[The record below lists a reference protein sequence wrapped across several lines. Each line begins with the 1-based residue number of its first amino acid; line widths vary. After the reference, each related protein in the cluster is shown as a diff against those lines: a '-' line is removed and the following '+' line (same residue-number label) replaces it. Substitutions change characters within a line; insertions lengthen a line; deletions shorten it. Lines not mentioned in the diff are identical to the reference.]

1 MGINENSGMA
11 VENRAQALIEA
22 LPYIQKYSGKTVVI
36 KYGGNAM
43 VSKELQ
49 ESVISDIVML
59 TLVGIRV
66 VVVHGGGPD
75 INRMLKLVGKD
86 SKFVNGL
93 RYTDKETMDI
103 VQMVLCGKVNKNIVN
118 MINRTGGRAVG
129 LCGID
134 DNFILAKKLDKGDGF
149 DYGLVGDIV
158 EVNPDVLKNTLDA
171 GIIPVVSTV
180 ALGTDGNECYNV
192 NADTVA
198 SKLAVALKA
207 EKLILMTDIK
217 GVMENPEDEKTLIS
231 QIKTGRQLEEIKN
244 SGIIKGGMIPKVQCC
259 EDAVNGGVARTHIL
273 DGRIPN
279 AILIEILSHKG
290 IGTMIWKGESSDEL

>member
-1 MGINENSGMA
+1 MENNESIEMT

-22 LPYIQKYSGKTVVI
+22 LPYIKKYNGKTVVI

-49 ESVISDIVML
+49 EAVISDIVML
-59 TLVGIRV
+59 SLVGIRV

-118 MINRTGGRAVG
+118 MINRTGGRGVG

-134 DNFILAKKLDKGDGF
+134 DNFILAKKLNREDGF

-158 EVNPDVLKNTLDA
+158 EVDPDVLNKTLDM
-171 GIIPVVSTV
+171 GIIPVVSSV

-198 SKLAVALKA
+198 SEIAISLKA

-217 GVMENPEDEKTLIS
+217 GVMENPEDERTLIS
-231 QIKTGRQLEEIKN
+231 QIKIGKQLETIINK
-244 SGIIKGGMIPKVQCC
+244 GIIKGGMIPKVQCC
-259 EDAVNGGVARTHIL
+259 KDAVNGGVVRTHIL
-273 DGRIPN
+273 DGRIPH
-279 AILIEILSHKG
+279 AILIEILSHSG
-290 IGTMIWKGESSDEL
+290 IGTMIWKGD

>member
-1 MGINENSGMA
+1 MENNESIGMT

-22 LPYIQKYSGKTVVI
+22 LPYIKKYNGKTVVI

-49 ESVISDIVML
+49 EAVISDIVML
-59 TLVGIRV
+59 SLVGIRV

-118 MINRTGGRAVG
+118 MINRTGGRGVG

-134 DNFILAKKLDKGDGF
+134 DNFILAKKLNREDGF

-158 EVNPDVLKNTLDA
+158 EVDPDVLNKTLDM
-171 GIIPVVSTV
+171 GIIPVVSSV

-198 SKLAVALKA
+198 SEIAISLKA

-217 GVMENPEDEKTLIS
+217 GVMKNPEDERTLIS
-231 QIKTGRQLEEIKN
+231 QIKIGKQLETIINK
-244 SGIIKGGMIPKVQCC
+244 GIIKGGMIPKVQCC
-259 EDAVNGGVARTHIL
+259 KDAVNGGVVRTHIL
-273 DGRIPN
+273 DGRIPH
-279 AILIEILSHKG
+279 AILIEILSHSG
-290 IGTMIWKGESSDEL
+290 IGTMIWKGD